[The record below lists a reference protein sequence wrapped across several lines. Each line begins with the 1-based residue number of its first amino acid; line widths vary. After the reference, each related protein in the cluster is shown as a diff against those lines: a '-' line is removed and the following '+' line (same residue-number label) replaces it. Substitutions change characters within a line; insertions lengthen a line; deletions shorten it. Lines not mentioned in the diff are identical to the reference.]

1 MMDDTVLC
9 AEMLREFAPFDGKIL
24 DNIKE
29 VEVM

>member
-1 MMDDTVLC
+1 MMDDMVLC
-9 AEMLREFAPFDGKIL
+9 AEMLGVFAPFDGKTL